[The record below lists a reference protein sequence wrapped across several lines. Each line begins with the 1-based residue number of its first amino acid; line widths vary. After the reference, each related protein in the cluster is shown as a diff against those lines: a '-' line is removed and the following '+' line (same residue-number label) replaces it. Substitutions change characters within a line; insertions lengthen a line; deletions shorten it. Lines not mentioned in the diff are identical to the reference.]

1 MDRVRPRLPNTASR
15 LIAMAVSFVGPEH
28 VRACIKCSA
37 EDFRKYRDGEKELT
51 WPELDR
57 LVKLVV
63 DQQRIVIARNRD
75 LLTRMRARREK
86 RDKREK

>member
-1 MDRVRPRLPNTASR
+1 
-15 LIAMAVSFVGPEH
+15 MA
-28 VRACIKCSA
+28 CMKCSA
-37 EDFRKYRDGEKELT
+37 EDFQKHRDGEKELT

-63 DQQRIVIARNRD
+63 DQQRIVIARNRA
-75 LLTRMRARREK
+75 LLARMRARREK